1 MERILKHTKKALNP
15 MVSRIKKNRSKYPSE
30 AQEQEQLCKW
40 LTAKNV
46 CYFAV
51 PNGGLRLKRTG
62 AQLKKQGV
70 KAGVPDLLII
80 DHPNMVVDGEIVKFV
95 GVALELKRQSERP
108 KELAED
114 LRDQPFKGASESQ
127 RAWLNRFSKRGWISF
142 VAYGALDAM
151 LKLVACGI
159 LPIESFNDE
168 ERLLLGL
175 EQQPDQSDQ
184 SDHHTPDQTADDE
197 LYTQESDSQ
206 TELYQGHQEDDV
218 DM

>member
-1 MERILKHTKKALNP
+1 
-15 MVSRIKKNRSKYPSE
+15 MVSKIKNNTSKYPSE
-30 AQEQEQLCKW
+30 AKEQEQLCKW
-40 LTAKNV
+40 LTAKGV

-80 DHPNMVVDGEIVKFV
+80 DHPNMVVDGETVRFV

-108 KELAED
+108 KEMADD
-114 LRDQPFKGASESQ
+114 LRDQPFKGASEKQ
-127 RAWLNRFSKRGWISF
+127 RDWLNKFNRRGWISF

-159 LPIESFNDE
+159 LPVESFNEE
-168 ERLLLGL
+168 ERLLLGIEL
-175 EQQPDQSDQ
+175 QEQLPQSEQPDP
-184 SDHHTPDQTADDE
+184 HTPDQMEYAE
-197 LYTQESDSQ
+197 LYTQEEDSQ
-206 TELYQGHQEDDV
+206 RELDQDPQEDDV
-218 DM
+218 DK

>member
-1 MERILKHTKKALNP
+1 
-15 MVSRIKKNRSKYPSE
+15 MVSKIRKNRSKYPTE

-40 LTAKNV
+40 LTAKGV

-62 AQLKKQGV
+62 LQLKKQGV

-80 DHPNMVVDGEIVKFV
+80 DHPNMVVDGETVRFV

-108 KELAED
+108 KELADD
-114 LRDQPFKGASESQ
+114 LRDQPFKGATEAQ
-127 RAWLNRFSKRGWISF
+127 RAWLNKFSKRGWISF

-159 LPIESFNDE
+159 LPIESFNEE
-168 ERLLLGL
+168 ERLLLGIEAPP
-175 EQQPDQSDQ
+175 EQSEQP
-184 SDHHTPDQTADDE
+184 DHHTPDQTVDVE
-197 LYTQESDSQ
+197 QYKQEEQFQKVLDQ
-206 TELYQGHQEDDV
+206 DPQVDDV